1 MAEHLAE
8 PDVCGEAVKQKS
20 QVNRRPLFSASL
32 DGRKELTYCA
42 RHFCHIKKNSL

>member
-20 QVNRRPLFSASL
+20 QVNLRPFLNIT
-32 DGRKELTYCA
+32 GWKEGAHPLCMA
-42 RHFCHIKKNSL
+42 LQLH